1 MKKKFLKITA
11 LVVAIILII
20 GVGLFANS
28 LVGNP
33 VSKFLATKSA
43 NEHIEKNYG
52 DKDFVVESV
61 NYDFKT
67 GDYHAKVTSPTSID
81 SHFTIQLGFT
91 GKVFYDTYDDITTG
105 WNTAYRLD
113 EDYRNAVKSVT
124 ESQDFP
130 YNCHIC
136 YGEMQFAMGDYP
148 IYEAK
153 PDYALKREELVV
165 DKIYDIREMGAKAG
179 RLTIYICDD
188 EVTAE
193 RLAEL
198 LLGIKEKFD
207 KSGVTFKAIDCI
219 LEPTDIENDDSRVEV
234 KDFLYSD
241 IYEDGLVDR
250 VREANQ
256 KAIEYN
262 KEMYELKEQEIADYN
277 AELAE

>member
-1 MKKKFLKITA
+1 MKKKTLKILA
-11 LVVAIILII
+11 LVLAIILII
-20 GVGLFANS
+20 GVAFFANS

-33 VSKFLATKSA
+33 ISKYLATKSA

-91 GKVFYDTYDDITTG
+91 GKVFYDTFDDITTG

-113 EDYRNAVKSVT
+113 EDYRNAVKSVV
-124 ESQDFP
+124 ESKDFP

-136 YGEMQFAMGDYP
+136 IGEMQFAMGDYP
-148 IYEAK
+148 IDEAK

-179 RLTIYICDD
+179 RLTIYIYDD

-219 LEPTDIENDDSRVEV
+219 LEPTDIKNDDSKVEV
-234 KDFLYSD
+234 MDFLYSD

-250 VREANQ
+250 VKVANK
-256 KAIEYN
+256 KAVEYN
-262 KEMYELKEQEIADYN
+262 AKQNEIKEQEIADYN
-277 AELAE
+277 AALES

>member
-1 MKKKFLKITA
+1 MKKKTLKITA

-33 VSKFLATKSA
+33 VSKALATKSA
-43 NEHIEKNYG
+43 NEYLEKNFG
-52 DKDFVVESV
+52 GKGFQLEEVS
-61 NYDFKT
+61 YDFKT
-67 GDYHAKVTSPTSID
+67 GGYYARVTSPESID
-81 SHFTIQLGFT
+81 THFSILLNFG
-91 GKVFYDTYDDITTG
+91 GKVEYDTYDDVTTG

-148 IYEAK
+148 IDEAK
-153 PDYALKREELVV
+153 PDYALKREELVL

-179 RLTIYICDD
+179 RLTVYIYDD

-193 RLAEL
+193 KLAEL

-207 KSGVTFKAIDCI
+207 KSGVTFKAIDCV
-219 LEPTDIENDDSRVEV
+219 LEPTDIGNDDRRVEV
-234 KDFLYSD
+234 KNFLYSD
-241 IYEDGLVDR
+241 IYEDGLVER
-250 VREANQ
+250 VKEANQ

-262 KEMYELKEQEIADYN
+262 KEMYELKEQEIADYE
-277 AELAE
+277 AETAE